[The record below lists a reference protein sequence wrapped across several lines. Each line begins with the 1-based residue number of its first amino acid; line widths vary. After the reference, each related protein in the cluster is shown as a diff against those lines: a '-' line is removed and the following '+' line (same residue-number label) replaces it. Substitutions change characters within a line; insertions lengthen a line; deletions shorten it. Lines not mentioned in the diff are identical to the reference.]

1 MTTTATMTTTGTD
14 RARGAAVGP
23 GPTSS
28 VHAELTFAG
37 VVRGEWIKLLSL
49 RSTWWTLAITVA
61 LMALIA
67 LAASA
72 SVADIVADGPAG
84 APLPHGAELVTTG
97 TQLGIVTV
105 AVLGALLMTGEY
117 STGMVRSTFAAVP
130 SRLPV
135 LAAKG
140 IVLTAVTVAVTIISI
155 AASYLVARPFLDDH
169 GLVPALDDSQTWQVF
184 GGTMYF
190 FVVTALVALGIA
202 TVLRHTAGAITAV
215 LGLLLVLPGV
225 LQFITIDWVQDVTS
239 MLPLPASFA
248 FLGVSGAMGGNE
260 VLTAWEG
267 VAVVG
272 AYAVVGLVAG
282 AVLLRRRDA

>member
-1 MTTTATMTTTGTD
+1 MTTTATQPTTGTD
-14 RARGAAVGP
+14 LRSAGARP
-23 GPTSS
+23 HPTSD
-28 VHAELTFAG
+28 VHAELSFAG

-72 SVADIVADGPAG
+72 SLADIVGDGPVG

-97 TQLGIVTV
+97 SQLGIVTV

-117 STGMVRSTFAAVP
+117 STGMVRSTLAAVP

-140 IVLTAVTVAVTIISI
+140 IVLTVVTAAVAIVSI
-155 AASYLVARPFLDDH
+155 AASYLLARPFLDDH
-169 GLVPALDDSQTWQVF
+169 DLVPALDDAQTWQVF
-184 GGTMYF
+184 GGTVYF

-202 TVLRHTAGAITAV
+202 TAVRHTAGSITAV
-215 LGLLLVLPGV
+215 LGLLLLLPGV
-225 LQFITIDWVQDVTS
+225 LQFISIDWVQDVTS

-260 VLTAWEG
+260 MRTPWEG
-267 VAVVG
+267 VGVVA
-272 AYAVVGLVAG
+272 AYAVVTLAAG

>member
-1 MTTTATMTTTGTD
+1 MTTTATQPTTGTD
-14 RARGAAVGP
+14 LRRAGARP
-23 GPTSS
+23 RPTSD
-28 VHAELTFAG
+28 VHAELSFAG

-72 SVADIVADGPAG
+72 SLADIVGDGPVG
-84 APLPHGAELVTTG
+84 APLPHGAEFVTTG
-97 TQLGIVTV
+97 SQLGIVTV

-117 STGMVRSTFAAVP
+117 STGMVRSTLAAVP

-140 IVLTAVTVAVTIISI
+140 IVLTVVTAAVAIVSI
-155 AASYLVARPFLDDH
+155 AASYLLARPFLDDH
-169 GLVPALDDSQTWQVF
+169 GLVPALDDAQTWQVF
-184 GGTMYF
+184 GGTIYF

-202 TVLRHTAGAITAV
+202 TVLRHTAGSITAV
-215 LGLLLVLPGV
+215 LGLLLLLPGV
-225 LQFITIDWVQDVTS
+225 LQLISIDWVQDVTS

-260 VLTAWEG
+260 LLTPWEG
-267 VAVVG
+267 VGVVA
-272 AYAVVGLVAG
+272 AYAVVTLAAG

>member
-1 MTTTATMTTTGTD
+1 MTTTATQPTTGTD
-14 RARGAAVGP
+14 LRSAGARP
-23 GPTSS
+23 RPTSD
-28 VHAELTFAG
+28 VHAELSFAG

-72 SVADIVADGPAG
+72 SLADIVGDGPVG

-97 TQLGIVTV
+97 SQLGIVTV

-117 STGMVRSTFAAVP
+117 STGMVRSTLAAVP

-140 IVLTAVTVAVTIISI
+140 IVLTVVTAAVGIVSI
-155 AASYLVARPFLDDH
+155 AASYLLARPFLDDH
-169 GLVPALDDSQTWQVF
+169 DLVPALDDAQTWQVF
-184 GGTMYF
+184 GGTVYF

-202 TVLRHTAGAITAV
+202 TVLRHTAGSITAV
-215 LGLLLVLPGV
+215 LGLLLLLPGV
-225 LQFITIDWVQDVTS
+225 LQFISIDWVQDVTS

-260 VLTAWEG
+260 MLTPWEG
-267 VAVVG
+267 VGVVA
-272 AYAVVGLVAG
+272 AYAVVALAAG

>member
-1 MTTTATMTTTGTD
+1 MTTTATQPTTGTD
-14 RARGAAVGP
+14 LRRAGARP
-23 GPTSS
+23 RPTSD
-28 VHAELTFAG
+28 VHAELSFAG

-72 SVADIVADGPAG
+72 SLADIVGDGPVG

-97 TQLGIVTV
+97 SQLGIVTV

-117 STGMVRSTFAAVP
+117 STGMVRSTLAAVP

-140 IVLTAVTVAVTIISI
+140 IVLTVVTAAVAIVSI
-155 AASYLVARPFLDDH
+155 AASYLLARPFLDDH
-169 GLVPALDDSQTWQVF
+169 GLVPALDDAQTWQVF
-184 GGTMYF
+184 GGTVYF

-202 TVLRHTAGAITAV
+202 TVLRHTAGSITAV
-215 LGLLLVLPGV
+215 LGLLLLLPGV
-225 LQFITIDWVQDVTS
+225 LQLISIDWVQDVTS

-260 VLTAWEG
+260 LLTPWEG
-267 VAVVG
+267 VGVVA
-272 AYAVVGLVAG
+272 AYAVVTLAAG

>member
-1 MTTTATMTTTGTD
+1 MTTTVTQPTTGTD
-14 RARGAAVGP
+14 LLSAGARP
-23 GPTSS
+23 RPTSD
-28 VHAELTFAG
+28 VHAELSFAG

-72 SVADIVADGPAG
+72 SLADMVGDGPVD
-84 APLPHGAELVTTG
+84 APLPHGAEFVTTG
-97 TQLGIVTV
+97 SQLGIVTV

-117 STGMVRSTFAAVP
+117 STGMVRSTLAAVP
-130 SRLPV
+130 TRLPV
-135 LAAKG
+135 LAAKA
-140 IVLTAVTVAVTIISI
+140 IVLTVVTVAVTIVSI
-155 AASYLVARPFLDDH
+155 AASYLLARPFLDDH
-169 GLVPALDDSQTWQVF
+169 GLVPALDDAQTWQVF
-184 GGTMYF
+184 GGTVYF

-202 TVLRHTAGAITAV
+202 TAVRHTAGSITAV
-215 LGLLLVLPGV
+215 LGLLLLLPGV
-225 LQFITIDWVQDVTS
+225 LQFISIDWVQDVTS

-260 VLTAWEG
+260 LLTPWEG
-267 VAVVG
+267 VGVVA
-272 AYAVVGLVAG
+272 AYAVVTLAAG

>member
-1 MTTTATMTTTGTD
+1 MTTTATQPTTGTD
-14 RARGAAVGP
+14 LRRAGARP
-23 GPTSS
+23 RPTSD
-28 VHAELTFAG
+28 VHAELSFAG

-72 SVADIVADGPAG
+72 SLADIVGDGPVG
-84 APLPHGAELVTTG
+84 APLPHGAEFVTTG
-97 TQLGIVTV
+97 SQLGIVTV

-117 STGMVRSTFAAVP
+117 STGMVRSTLAAVP

-140 IVLTAVTVAVTIISI
+140 IVLTVVTAAVGIVSI
-155 AASYLVARPFLDDH
+155 AASYLLARPFLDDH
-169 GLVPALDDSQTWQVF
+169 DLVPALDDAQTWQVF
-184 GGTMYF
+184 GGTVYF

-202 TVLRHTAGAITAV
+202 TVLRHTAGSITAV
-215 LGLLLVLPGV
+215 LGLLLLLPGV
-225 LQFITIDWVQDVTS
+225 LQFISIDWVQDVTS

-260 VLTAWEG
+260 MLTPWEG
-267 VAVVG
+267 VGVVA
-272 AYAVVGLVAG
+272 AYAVVALAAG

>member
-1 MTTTATMTTTGTD
+1 MTTTATQPTTGTD
-14 RARGAAVGP
+14 LRSAGP
-23 GPTSS
+23 LPRPTSA
-28 VHAELTFAG
+28 VHAELSFAG

-49 RSTWWTLAITVA
+49 RSTWWTLAATVA

-72 SVADIVADGPAG
+72 SLADIVGDAPVG

-97 TQLGIVTV
+97 SQLGIVTV

-117 STGMVRSTFAAVP
+117 STGMVRSTLAAVP

-140 IVLTAVTVAVTIISI
+140 IVLTVVTVAVAVVSI

-169 GLVPALDDSQTWQVF
+169 GLVPALEDAQTWQVF
-184 GGTMYF
+184 GGTVYF

-202 TVLRHTAGAITAV
+202 TVLRHTAGSITAV
-215 LGLLLVLPGV
+215 LGLLLLLPGV
-225 LQFITIDWVQDVTS
+225 LQLISIDWVQDVTS

-248 FLGVSGAMGGNE
+248 FLGVSGSMGGNE
-260 VLTAWEG
+260 LLTPWQG
-267 VAVVG
+267 VGVVA
-272 AYAVVGLVAG
+272 AYAVVTLAAG

>member
-1 MTTTATMTTTGTD
+1 MTTTATQPTTGTD
-14 RARGAAVGP
+14 LRSAGARP
-23 GPTSS
+23 RPTSD
-28 VHAELTFAG
+28 VHAELSFAG

-72 SVADIVADGPAG
+72 SLADIVGDGPVG

-97 TQLGIVTV
+97 SQLGIVTV

-117 STGMVRSTFAAVP
+117 STGMVRSTLAAVP

-140 IVLTAVTVAVTIISI
+140 IVLTVVTVAVAIVSI
-155 AASYLVARPFLDDH
+155 AASYLLARPFLDDH
-169 GLVPALDDSQTWQVF
+169 GLVPALDDAQTWQVF
-184 GGTMYF
+184 GGTIYF

-202 TVLRHTAGAITAV
+202 TVLRHTAGSITAV
-215 LGLLLVLPGV
+215 LGLLLLLPGV
-225 LQFITIDWVQDVTS
+225 LQFISIDWVQDVTS

-260 VLTAWEG
+260 LLTPWEG
-267 VAVVG
+267 VGVVA
-272 AYAVVGLVAG
+272 AYAVVALAAG